1 VEDDPTIQS
10 SRMGRREGVV
20 EEEWDWDRGGRECRH
35 ELDTLWFSQGQLF
48 VQRTLTESLSTAS
61 KQLESSS
68 NRDSMGS
75 IVDRISEAEGGR
87 DRPRNGT
94 VGEDQISEASVR
106 WGEYDDVSCK

>member
-1 VEDDPTIQS
+1 
-10 SRMGRREGVV
+10 
-20 EEEWDWDRGGRECRH
+20 
-35 ELDTLWFSQGQLF
+35 
-48 VQRTLTESLSTAS
+48 
-61 KQLESSS
+61 
-68 NRDSMGS
+68 MGS